1 MSEPTFAQKW
11 SVPLAAGACSGI
23 IADVATHPFCTV
35 KARMMVQG
43 AQAGKGT
50 VYTGFF
56 DGFAKTYSA
65 QGVRGLYSGIGAVCT
80 GAAPAQAMFFV
91 GMEVAKNIG
100 ESDSWVVNFASGMV
114 AQGFGATFWVP
125 MEVVKE
131 KLMIQGQIKTK
142 NTYSGS
148 FDLVSRV
155 VKAEG
160 IAGLYRGFVM
170 QMLTYGPFNA
180 IGIAIAEEFKK
191 LGPADAGDAFNAASA
206 FGGYAIA
213 SALTNPF
220 DVVKT
225 RIQVQTSNPEMFH
238 YKGGWD
244 CFTQIVRNEGALAL
258 MDGVVGRVMWLTPRC
273 GIALT
278 AYGMLS
284 EAFSRKDPEAS
295 E

>member
-1 MSEPTFAQKW
+1 M
-11 SVPLAAGACSGI
+11 G
-23 IADVATHPFCTV
+23 
-35 KARMMVQG
+35 
-43 AQAGKGT
+43 
-50 VYTGFF
+50 
-56 DGFAKTYSA
+56 
-65 QGVRGLYSGIGAVCT
+65 GIGAVCV

-91 GMEVAKNIG
+91 GMEVAKNVG
-100 ESDSWVVNFASGMV
+100 ESDSWLVNFASGMV

-142 NTYSGS
+142 NTYTGS
-148 FDLVSRV
+148 LNLVTRV

-160 IAGLYRGFVM
+160 ITGLYRGFAM

-191 LGPADAGDAFNAASA
+191 LGPADNDAYNAASA

-213 SALTNPF
+213 SAITNPF

-244 CFTQIVRNEGALAL
+244 CFTQIVRNEGVLAL

-278 AYGMLS
+278 VYGMLS
-284 EAFSRKDPEAS
+284 EAFSPKDPEA
-295 E
+295 